1 MGEISVEHR
10 TDEGR
15 FVVAM
20 EGHEAE
26 LTYMKIDDD
35 TLDYTHTYVP
45 NEFRGRGVG
54 ARLVKRALD
63 YAKENGYKVKPT
75 CPFVS
80 SFVERK
86 PEYGELLVS

>member
-1 MGEISVEHR
+1 MGEISVEHKA
-10 TDEGR
+10 DEGR

-26 LTYMKIDDD
+26 LSYSHIDDA

-86 PEYGELLVS
+86 PEYSEILVS

>member
-1 MGEISVEHR
+1 MGEISIEHKS
-10 TDEGR
+10 DEQR

-26 LTYMKIDDD
+26 LSYEPIDES

-63 YAKENGYKVKPT
+63 YARENGYKVRPT
-75 CPFVS
+75 CPFVT

-86 PEYGELLVS
+86 PEYRELLVS